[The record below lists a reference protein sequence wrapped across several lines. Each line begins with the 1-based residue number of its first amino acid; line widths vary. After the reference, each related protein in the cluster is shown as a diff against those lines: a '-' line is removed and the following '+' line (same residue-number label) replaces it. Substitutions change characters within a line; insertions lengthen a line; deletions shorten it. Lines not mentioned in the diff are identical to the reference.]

1 MVIMRFLN
9 RVHYNLPMSPLELEM
24 HHQIRNIIGVNPTFY
39 EFLFQIDAGKWLSAF
54 WHITTLINTNVSV

>member
-39 EFLFQIDAGKWLSAF
+39 EFLFQIDAGKFLD
-54 WHITTLINTNVSV
+54 LRLPPLLY